1 MLVQSKTLTVADPA
15 FRAAVADV
23 QRTLGQYPKVHNL
36 RAPSRRTAQGQ
47 ISKDGH
53 AVMIQYTPAGTYEEA
68 SKYIDTLGAAVEKVD
83 TRHAGVTLESVGVST
98 DKAFDAEVQGGL
110 GKVGLISIT
119 LTIIILMVVLGSLV
133 AALIPLLV
141 GLTSVIATFGLIAF
155 ASQGIA
161 ASKDINEVIL
171 LVGLAVGVDYS
182 LFYMRREREE
192 RAAGRG
198 ESAALAAAAATS
210 GHAVLVSGFT
220 VLIAMAG
227 MFLSGD
233 ATFMSFSVGTMLVVA
248 VAMLGSLTVLPAV
261 LSRLGDNVE
270 RGRVPFLQRKRR
282 TPARARSWAGSSSAC
297 CAIRSSPRSAPP
309 PSCSSWPP
317 RRSICTPRRRGWRAS
332 AARRWIRSRS

>member
-1 MLVQSKTLTVADPA
+1 M
-15 FRAAVADV
+15 
-23 QRTLGQYPKVHNL
+23 
-36 RAPSRRTAQGQ
+36 
-47 ISKDGH
+47 
-53 AVMIQYTPAGTYEEA
+53 
-68 SKYIDTLGAAVEKVD
+68 
-83 TRHAGVTLESVGVST
+83 ST

-248 VAMLGSLTVLPAV
+248 VAMLGSLTVLP
-261 LSRLGDNVE
+261 
-270 RGRVPFLQRKRR
+270 GRALQARR
-282 TPARARSWAGSSSAC
+282 QGRARSDPVPPAQA
-297 CAIRSSPRSAPP
+297 PRRRREQGPGRDPRPRAAPSGHRHDRAPP